1 MSKIFRCLFSVLHH
15 ALYLRSSIHLSSTP
29 SAPTYVQLKARF
41 IGPVLT
47 NSISANSFHDIR
59 QHTQFRVLQHPQANF
74 TEHSNNAAKILLIFD
89 IRKYFQYF
97 FSIYCTF
104 NLFLHFSLFS
114 LLCINLSFLHIVE
127 SNKSSL

>member
-1 MSKIFRCLFSVLHH
+1 MVQRYKKYLTCANYLAIKCSKNHFFFFCKQINISKIFRCLFSVLHH
-15 ALYLRSSIHLSSTP
+15 ALYIRSSIHLSSTP

-47 NSISANSFHDIR
+47 KPISANSFHDIR
-59 QHTQFRVLQHPQANF
+59 QHTH
-74 TEHSNNAAKILLIFD
+74 
-89 IRKYFQYF
+89 
-97 FSIYCTF
+97 CTF

-127 SNKSSL
+127 SNKSSLYLNR